1 MGKIDVKKLK
11 KSLSLSHYSLILD
24 KLGIPIFSKSNTE
37 WRCFSGDR
45 HKNSYDGG
53 TNLVFYPDTKIF
65 TSFSAG
71 RSYDC
76 ISLVQTRLNLLGQ
89 TCSFLDACNWI
100 LEKTGLDPTKITKP
114 LANNHIYDWSELER
128 FVRVRKYG
136 NQLPE
141 YKRNIID
148 TLPQLYPQAW
158 IDEGISEETMAKYQI
173 RYYERCNQTV
183 IPCFDDEARLIGVR
197 VRNWDK
203 DRVEQAKYMLLIT
216 LNGQCYKFNTNQVFY
231 GINYNKPMIEQ
242 TGEVWLGESEKFV
255 QKLDTFYGPK
265 SCALGM
271 YGHQLGLQ
279 RRNQLI
285 KMGVKKV
292 VVVPDCD
299 FIGQDDAFFEEWCK
313 SVRRLCDMFK
323 GYCQVDIVWDDSG
336 ELLGPKENATDRDKE
351 TWDKLWESR
360 ERYL

>member
-1 MGKIDVKKLK
+1 MGKVDVKKLK
-11 KSLSLSHYSLILD
+11 KALTLSHYDTILRE
-24 KLGIPIFSKSNTE
+24 LGIPVFSKSNTE

-65 TSFSAG
+65 ISFSAG

-100 LEKTGLDPTKITKP
+100 LEKTGLDPTKIAKP
-114 LANNHIYDWSELER
+114 VTSCHVYDWSELER
-128 FVRVRKYG
+128 FVMVRKYG

-141 YKRNIID
+141 YNRNIID
-148 TLPQLYPQAW
+148 TLHLLYPQAW

-183 IPCFDDEARLIGVR
+183 IPCFDAEARLIGVR

-203 DRVEQAKYMLLIT
+203 DRVEQAKYMPLIT
-216 LNGQCYKFNTNQVFY
+216 LDGQCYKFNTNQVFY

-271 YGHQLGLQ
+271 FGHQLGLQ

-292 VVVPDCD
+292 VVVPDHD
-299 FIGQDDAFFEEWCK
+299 FIGQDDTFFEEWCK

-336 ELLGPKENATDRDKE
+336 ELLGPKENASDRDKE
-351 TWDKLWESR
+351 TWDKLWKNR

>member
-1 MGKIDVKKLK
+1 MDVKKLK
-11 KSLSLSHYSLILD
+11 KMLTLSHYDIILRE
-24 KLGIPIFSKSNTE
+24 LGIPIFSKSNTE
-37 WRCFSGDR
+37 WRCWSGE
-45 HKNSYDGG
+45 KNRNPMDGSPA
-53 TNLVFYPDTKIF
+53 LVFFPDTKIF
-65 TSFSAG
+65 IGYTSS

-114 LANNHIYDWSELER
+114 FTNNHVYDWSELER

-141 YKRNIID
+141 YNRNIIN
-148 TLPQLYPQAW
+148 TLPPLYPQAW

-203 DRVEQAKYMLLIT
+203 DRVEQAKYMPLIT
-216 LNGQCYKFNTNQVFY
+216 LDGQCYKFNTNQVFY
-231 GINYNKPMIEQ
+231 GINYNKPEIER
-242 TGEVWLGESEKFV
+242 TGKVIIVESEKAV
-255 QKLDTFYGPK
+255 MKLDTYMGRHNI
-265 SCALGM
+265 ALAM
-271 YGHQLGLQ
+271 YGSNLGIQ

-285 KMGVKKV
+285 KMGVNTVSYV
-292 VVVPDCD
+292 VDND
-299 FIGQDDAFFEEWCK
+299 FIGQDDEFFEQWREKIQHFIKLWDGFC
-313 SVRRLCDMFK
+313 RIE
-323 GYCQVDIVWDDSG
+323 IVWDNLG
-336 ELLGPKENATDRDKE
+336 LLGPKENAIDRTKE
-351 TWDKLWESR
+351 IWEQLWENR
-360 ERYL
+360 EIIE